1 MKTISNSVK
10 CMIAMFMMTMAFA
23 LTGITAQAAINPGI
37 VKDISVLPNAQMIV
51 KDFKAGDTTIQE
63 TINVPAKGMIY
74 IVAMAN
80 TNVTMTIGGINSTL
94 SVPNSV
100 TAVSKQ
106 FLVQKKGT
114 YALNITRSSYAAN
127 SEGRLAFYVYF
138 FNSEGSSIS
147 KDQIAGYY
155 SQSPN
160 DPTYT
165 KISVKSTGY
174 IGVIAQESNGYF
186 VKVTLCNSKKK
197 AVSQELYT
205 SQTMG
210 SIVYFAVTKGTYYI
224 KTSSVTGGLYDIM
237 YKFQKVKE
245 KSGSKK
251 SKAVTIKAGKT
262 VKGVLTANN
271 KSQSDW
277 YKVKLSK
284 KKTLKLLVA
293 SRNTDDDLRIKLI
306 PASKRVRVLS
316 GGTFLLKSN
325 YKNIWKF
332 KKVPAGTYYIQV
344 TKKNKKSSGYYSIKF
359 YK

>member
-23 LTGITAQAAINPGI
+23 ITGITAQAAINPGI
-37 VKDISVLPNAQMIV
+37 VKDVSMEPDTQMII
-51 KDFKAGDTTIQE
+51 KDFKAGQTTIQD

-80 TNVTMTIGGINSTL
+80 TDVTMAIGGITSTL
-94 SVPNSV
+94 Y
-100 TAVSKQ
+100 VSDDGDVVSRQ
-106 FLVQKKGT
+106 FPVQKKGT
-114 YALNITRSSYAAN
+114 YTLNITRPSYAAK
-127 SEGRLAFYVYF
+127 SAGRLVFRVYF

-155 SQSPN
+155 SQNPN

-174 IGVIAQESNGYF
+174 IGVITQEIDGYF

-205 SQTMG
+205 SQNVG

-293 SRNTDDDLRIKLI
+293 SLNTDNDLRIKLI
-306 PASKRVRVLS
+306 PANKRVRVLS

-325 YKNIWKF
+325 YKTTWKF

>member
-23 LTGITAQAAINPGI
+23 LTGITAQAAINPAI
-37 VKDISVLPNAQMIV
+37 VKDIAVNPNPKAIV
-51 KDFKAGDTTIQE
+51 KDFKAGETAIQD

-74 IVAMAN
+74 IVAVAE
-80 TNVTMTIGGINSTL
+80 TDATMTISGINSTL
-94 SVPNSV
+94 Y
-100 TAVSKQ
+100 VSDDKTSATKQ
-106 FLVQKKGT
+106 FPVQKKGT
-114 YALNITRSSYAAN
+114 YTLNITRPSYAAK
-127 SEGRLAFYVYF
+127 SAGSLALYVYF

-186 VKVTLCNSKKK
+186 VNVTLCNSKKK
-197 AVSQELYT
+197 AVSKELNV
-205 SQTMG
+205 SQNPNP
-210 SIVYFAVTKGTYYI
+210 IVYFAVTKGTYYI

-293 SRNTDDDLRIKLI
+293 SLNTDDDLRIKLI

-325 YKNIWKF
+325 YKTTWKF